1 MATTLSAC
9 PNLNHRRANAPVR
22 CCPICGEIV
31 NDEISVK
38 QCADEIHAKR
48 RMQQSKYCVD
58 CGEQLI
64 K

>member
-1 MATTLSAC
+1 MATTLRAC
-9 PNLNHRRANAPVR
+9 PNFNHRRTNAPVR
-22 CCPICGEIV
+22 YCPNCGEIV

-38 QCADEIHAKR
+38 RCSDESHAKR
-48 RMQQSKYCVD
+48 RMQNSKHCVD